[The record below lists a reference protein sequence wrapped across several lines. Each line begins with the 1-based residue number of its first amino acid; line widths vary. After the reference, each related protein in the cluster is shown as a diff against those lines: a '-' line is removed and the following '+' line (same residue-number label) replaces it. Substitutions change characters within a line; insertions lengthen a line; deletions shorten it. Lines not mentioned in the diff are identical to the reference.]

1 MRKHLYMSAFW
12 ECFTAAQLW
21 PLFGSPWR
29 KDELMKRKEKAE
41 SYVGNFSIH
50 LIIFVWIQ
58 SKQTKTTAKQT
69 KAGWHFPSC
78 IIEVK
83 ECCNHQARILLQQ
96 ENSKS
101 RLLEKGFYPSLPPSD
116 YGKGWL
122 ETC

>member
-50 LIIFVWIQ
+50 LIIFVWFKANKQKQQQ
-58 SKQTKTTAKQT
+58 SKQKLADTS
-69 KAGWHFPSC
+69 PVVS
-78 IIEVK
+78 
-83 ECCNHQARILLQQ
+83 
-96 ENSKS
+96 
-101 RLLEKGFYPSLPPSD
+101 
-116 YGKGWL
+116 
-122 ETC
+122 